1 MSKAKCTDLIVR
13 DDSAPTMQQSEE
25 ERRRE
30 REDLQRVQDRVWDER
45 WTRVSVA
52 LLVATCVFTVV
63 VLVDIA
69 RDRRGHPA
77 SADAEDVDPSSLS
90 DATRPKEQRSFDFED
105 PSPISRE
112 MAIEHL
118 YRYDGM
124 ADVRDDGYE
133 EFDNWITGERVTTL
147 GELRRFQV
155 LLDMYGERRDRNADS
170 DVPEDVRESVARHI
184 RECKDRDN
192 DNKDSND

>member
-1 MSKAKCTDLIVR
+1 MDESKCTELTVADEGM
-13 DDSAPTMQQSEE
+13 PTMQHLREQGPQ
-25 ERRRE
+25 ERGR
-30 REDLQRVQDRVWDER
+30 QRPQYHAWLACWPVVM
-45 WTRVSVA
+45 VVA
-52 LLVATCVFTVV
+52 MCVLLV
-63 VLVDIA
+63 VLLISQEDRGQPA
-69 RDRRGHPA
+69 KADSENANSSSSRDR
-77 SADAEDVDPSSLS
+77 
-90 DATRPKEQRSFDFED
+90 TQTKEQRSFDFED
-105 PSPISRE
+105 PSRISRE